1 MKWKELIKIAT
12 ERGYELMAHG
22 KKHDIY
28 VHRVTDE
35 RLVAERHGSQEIR
48 TSLMKSLKKQIGF

>member
-12 ERGYELMAHG
+12 DRGYRLYTHG

-28 VHRVTDE
+28 INDATGD
-35 RLVAERHGSQEIR
+35 RLIAERHGSQEIR
-48 TSLMKSLKKQIGF
+48 PGLMKNLKKQIGF